1 MLSTIQNDPVS
12 IGQKLALRANTIL
25 DVCSKFLVIDQASY
39 SEADRKV
46 SETASLE
53 KGIIEYWSEPKRSAH
68 KTWKGICQKE
78 KDMLSP
84 IEEGSKILSA
94 KMATFKREFD
104 LAEQKKRD
112 ELADKAKKELQL
124 KAFELAEQGIDPVA
138 VEAIVEMSEDAL
150 EATPVVE
157 IRGKTTFVKDYEVRI
172 IPGKEH
178 LIPQEILQPTTPQM
192 VKALEA
198 KIKKLAKLNG
208 GKKIEGVEII
218 STQSTRRRTI

>member
-1 MLSTIQNDPVS
+1 MLSTATES
-12 IGQKLALRANTIL
+12 MGQMLATRANTIL
-25 DVCSKFLVIDQASY
+25 KVCSNFLITDQASY

-53 KGIIEYWSEPKRSAH
+53 KGIKEYWAEPKLSAH

-78 KDMLSP
+78 KDMLTP
-84 IEEGSKILSA
+84 IQEGSRFLSI

-124 KAFELAEQGIDPVA
+124 KAFELAEQGVDPIA
-138 VEAIVEMSEDAL
+138 VEAIVEMAEDTMSTL
-150 EATPVVE
+150 PVAE
-157 IRGKTTFVKDYEVRI
+157 IRGKTTFVRDYEVRI
-172 IPGKEH
+172 VPCKEH
-178 LIPQEILQPTTPQM
+178 LIPQDILQPTTPQM

>member
-1 MLSTIQNDPVS
+1 MLSTATES
-12 IGQKLALRANTIL
+12 MGQMLATRANTIL
-25 DVCSKFLVIDQASY
+25 KVCSNFLITDQASY

-53 KGIIEYWSEPKRSAH
+53 KGIKEYWAEPKLSAH

-78 KDMLSP
+78 KDMLTP
-84 IEEGSKILSA
+84 IQEGSRFLSI

-124 KAFELAEQGIDPVA
+124 KAFELAEQGVDPIA
-138 VEAIVEMSEDAL
+138 VEAIVEMAEDTMSTL
-150 EATPVVE
+150 PVAE
-157 IRGKTTFVKDYEVRI
+157 IRGKTTFVRDYEVRI
-172 IPGKEH
+172 VPGKEH
-178 LIPQEILQPTTPQM
+178 LIPQDILQPTTPQM

-218 STQSTRRRTI
+218 PTQSTRRRTI

>member
-1 MLSTIQNDPVS
+1 MLSTATES
-12 IGQKLALRANTIL
+12 MGQMLATRANTIL
-25 DVCSKFLVIDQASY
+25 KVCSNFLITDQASY

-53 KGIIEYWSEPKRSAH
+53 KGIKEYWAEPKLSAH

-78 KDMLSP
+78 KDMLTP
-84 IEEGSKILSA
+84 IQEGSRFLSI

-124 KAFELAEQGIDPVA
+124 KAFELAEQGVDPIA
-138 VEAIVEMSEDAL
+138 VEAIVEMAEDTMSTL
-150 EATPVVE
+150 PVAE
-157 IRGKTTFVKDYEVRI
+157 IRGKTTFVRDYEVRI
-172 IPGKEH
+172 VPGKEH

-218 STQSTRRRTI
+218 PTQSTRRRTI

>member
-1 MLSTIQNDPVS
+1 MLSSATES
-12 IGQKLALRANTIL
+12 MGQMLATRANTIL
-25 DVCSKFLVIDQASY
+25 KVCSNFLITDQTSY

-53 KGIIEYWSEPKRSAH
+53 KGIKEYWAEPKLSAH

-78 KDMLSP
+78 KDMLTP
-84 IEEGSKILSA
+84 IQEGSRFLSI

-104 LAEQKKRD
+104 FSEQKKRD
-112 ELADKAKKELQL
+112 ALADKAKKELQL
-124 KAFELAEQGIDPVA
+124 KAFELAEQGVDPIA

-150 EATPVVE
+150 ETTPVVE

-178 LIPQEILQPTTPQM
+178 LIPAEILQPTTPQM

>member
-1 MLSTIQNDPVS
+1 MLSTATES
-12 IGQKLALRANTIL
+12 MGQMLATRANTIL
-25 DVCSKFLVIDQASY
+25 KVCSNFLITDQASY

-53 KGIIEYWSEPKRSAH
+53 KGIKEYWAEPKLSAH

-78 KDMLSP
+78 KDMLTP
-84 IEEGSKILSA
+84 IQEGSRFLST

-104 LAEQKKRD
+104 LSEQKKRD
-112 ELADKAKKELQL
+112 ALADKAKKELQL
-124 KAFELAEQGIDPVA
+124 KAFELAEQGVDPIA
-138 VEAIVEMSEDAL
+138 VEAIVEMSGDAL
-150 EATPVVE
+150 ETTPVVE

-178 LIPQEILQPTTPQM
+178 LIPAEILQPTTPQM

-218 STQSTRRRTI
+218 PTQSTRRRTI

>member
-1 MLSTIQNDPVS
+1 MLSTATES
-12 IGQKLALRANTIL
+12 MGQMLATRANTIL
-25 DVCSKFLVIDQASY
+25 KVCSNFLITDQASY

-53 KGIIEYWSEPKRSAH
+53 KGIKEYWAEPKLSAH

-78 KDMLSP
+78 KDMLTP
-84 IEEGSKILSA
+84 IQEGSRFLST

-104 LAEQKKRD
+104 LSEQKKRD
-112 ELADKAKKELQL
+112 ALADKAKKELQL
-124 KAFELAEQGIDPVA
+124 KAFELAEQGVDPIA
-138 VEAIVEMSEDAL
+138 VEAIVEMAEDTMSTL
-150 EATPVVE
+150 PVAE
-157 IRGKTTFVKDYEVRI
+157 IRGKTTFVRDYEVRI
-172 IPGKEH
+172 VPGKEH
-178 LIPQEILQPTTPQM
+178 LIPQDILQPTTPQM

>member
-1 MLSTIQNDPVS
+1 MLSSATES
-12 IGQKLALRANTIL
+12 MGQMLATRANTIL
-25 DVCSKFLVIDQASY
+25 KVCSNFLITDQASY

-53 KGIIEYWSEPKRSAH
+53 KGIKEYWAEPKLSAH

-78 KDMLSP
+78 KDMLTP
-84 IEEGSKILSA
+84 IQEGSRFLSI

-124 KAFELAEQGIDPVA
+124 KAFELAEQGVDPIA
-138 VEAIVEMSEDAL
+138 VEAIVEMAEDTMSTL
-150 EATPVVE
+150 PVAE
-157 IRGKTTFVKDYEVRI
+157 IRGKTTFVRDYEVRI
-172 IPGKEH
+172 VPGKEH
-178 LIPQEILQPTTPQM
+178 LIPQDILQPTTPQM

-218 STQSTRRRTI
+218 PTQSTRRRTI

>member
-1 MLSTIQNDPVS
+1 MLSSATES
-12 IGQKLALRANTIL
+12 MGQMLATRANTIL
-25 DVCSKFLVIDQASY
+25 KVCSNFLITDQTSY

-53 KGIIEYWSEPKRSAH
+53 KGIKEYWAEPKLSAH

-78 KDMLSP
+78 KDMLTP
-84 IEEGSKILSA
+84 IQEGSRFLST

-104 LAEQKKRD
+104 LSEQKKRD
-112 ELADKAKKELQL
+112 ALADKAKKELQL
-124 KAFELAEQGIDPVA
+124 KAFELAEQGVDPIA
-138 VEAIVEMSEDAL
+138 VEAIVEMAEDTMSTL
-150 EATPVVE
+150 PVAE
-157 IRGKTTFVKDYEVRI
+157 IRGKTTFVRDYEVRI
-172 IPGKEH
+172 VPGKEH
-178 LIPQEILQPTTPQM
+178 LIPQDILQPTTPQM

-218 STQSTRRRTI
+218 PTQSTRRRTI

>member
-1 MLSTIQNDPVS
+1 MLSTATES
-12 IGQKLALRANTIL
+12 MGQMLATRANTIL
-25 DVCSKFLVIDQASY
+25 KVCSNFLITDQASY

-53 KGIIEYWSEPKRSAH
+53 KGIKEYWAEPKLSAH

-78 KDMLSP
+78 KDMLTP
-84 IEEGSKILSA
+84 IQEGSRFLSI

-124 KAFELAEQGIDPVA
+124 KAFELAEQGVDPIA
-138 VEAIVEMSEDAL
+138 VEAIVEMSGDAL
-150 EATPVVE
+150 ETTPVVE

-178 LIPQEILQPTTPQM
+178 LIPAEILQPTTPQM

-218 STQSTRRRTI
+218 PTQSTRRRTI

>member
-1 MLSTIQNDPVS
+1 MLSTATES
-12 IGQKLALRANTIL
+12 MGQMLATRANTIL
-25 DVCSKFLVIDQASY
+25 KVCSNFLITDQASY

-53 KGIIEYWSEPKRSAH
+53 KGIKEYWAEPKLSAH

-78 KDMLSP
+78 KDMLTP
-84 IEEGSKILSA
+84 IQEGSRFLSI

-124 KAFELAEQGIDPVA
+124 KAFELAEQGVDPIA
-138 VEAIVEMSEDAL
+138 VEAIVEMAEDTMSTL
-150 EATPVVE
+150 PVEE
-157 IRGKTTFVKDYEVRI
+157 IRGKTTFVRDYEVRI
-172 IPGKEH
+172 VPGKEH
-178 LIPQEILQPTTPQM
+178 LIPQDILQPTTPQM

-218 STQSTRRRTI
+218 PTQSTRRRTI

>member
-1 MLSTIQNDPVS
+1 
-12 IGQKLALRANTIL
+12 
-25 DVCSKFLVIDQASY
+25 
-39 SEADRKV
+39 
-46 SETASLE
+46 
-53 KGIIEYWSEPKRSAH
+53 
-68 KTWKGICQKE
+68 
-78 KDMLSP
+78 
-84 IEEGSKILSA
+84 
-94 KMATFKREFD
+94 
-104 LAEQKKRD
+104 
-112 ELADKAKKELQL
+112 
-124 KAFELAEQGIDPVA
+124 
-138 VEAIVEMSEDAL
+138 MSEDAL
-150 EATPVVE
+150 ETTPVVE

>member
-1 MLSTIQNDPVS
+1 MLSSATES
-12 IGQKLALRANTIL
+12 MGQMLATRANTIL
-25 DVCSKFLVIDQASY
+25 KVCSNFLITDQASY

-53 KGIIEYWSEPKRSAH
+53 KGIKEYWAEPKLSAH

-78 KDMLSP
+78 KDMLTP
-84 IEEGSKILSA
+84 IQEGSRFLST

-104 LAEQKKRD
+104 LSEQKKRD
-112 ELADKAKKELQL
+112 ALADKAKKELQL
-124 KAFELAEQGIDPVA
+124 KAFELAEQGVDPIA
-138 VEAIVEMSEDAL
+138 VEAIVEMAEDTMSTL
-150 EATPVVE
+150 PVAE
-157 IRGKTTFVKDYEVRI
+157 IRGKTTFVRDYEVRI
-172 IPGKEH
+172 VPGKEH
-178 LIPQEILQPTTPQM
+178 LIPQDILQPTTPQM